1 MITNPRN
8 LMKIKFRSSLS
19 KLRALM
25 VKPNFTKLLGMKT
38 QRFGLGVY
46 FRVFRFA
53 CFWGGRGPK
62 LKNPKLKPV
71 CIDAD
76 NRKGTKLKMLRVNSG
91 TLGFP
96 NL

>member
-1 MITNPRN
+1 
-8 LMKIKFRSSLS
+8 MKIKFRLRLS

-25 VKPNFTKLLGMKT
+25 VKPNFTKLLGMRT
-38 QRFGLGVY
+38 QRFRLGVY
-46 FRVFRFA
+46 FHMFRFA
-53 CFWGGRGPK
+53 CFWEGRGQE

-71 CIDAD
+71 CIEAD
-76 NRKGTKLKMLRVNSG
+76 NQKGTKLKIMRVNSG